1 MIRNW
6 LKPTGKG
13 GQAPDPQPLAPSRQP
28 QPGSFIVCDNL
39 VKIYKLAEIE
49 IVALQG
55 LDLRVE
61 QGELVGIVGKS
72 GSGKSTLL
80 QILGGLDRPSAGKVS
95 VAGQDLLALDDQGLV
110 QYTRHTT
117 GFVWQQT
124 GRNLLPYLSALKNV
138 ELPMLL
144 TGAARRFRRARA
156 RELLDVVGLGHRA
169 SHHLTALSGGEQ
181 QRLALAIALAND
193 PPLILADEPT
203 GELDVR
209 TAAHIFDL
217 FGRLS
222 NDLGKTVLIVSHDPA
237 IKEHV
242 GRVVGIRDG
251 RTSTETVRQRRVETG
266 APEAASHVEYTVL
279 DTAGRLQL
287 PAEIVEELGLRGR
300 VTVERVADGVVIRT
314 VQEKESSGAGTSA

>member
-1 MIRNW
+1 MN
-6 LKPTGKG
+6 TTM
-13 GQAPDPQPLAPSRQP
+13 PL
-28 QPGSFIVCDNL
+28 ILCDNL

-49 IVALQG
+49 VVALQG
-55 LDLRVE
+55 LDLE
-61 QGELVGIVGKS
+61 IAQGELVGIVGKS

-95 VAGQDLLALDDQGLV
+95 VAGHDLLALDDPGLMR
-110 QYTRHTT
+110 YTRHTT

-138 ELPMLL
+138 ELPMLVA
-144 TGAARRFRRARA
+144 GAGLRFRRTRA
-156 RELLDVVGLGHRA
+156 RELLEIVGLSQRA
-169 SHHLTALSGGEQ
+169 SHRLTALSGGEQ

-217 FGRLS
+217 FARLT
-222 NDLGKTVLIVSHDPA
+222 NELGKTVVIVSHDPS

-242 GRVVGIRDG
+242 DRVVGIRDG
-251 RTSTETVRQRRVETG
+251 RTSTETVRHIDVESSAENVAT
-266 APEAASHVEYTVL
+266 HVEYTVL
-279 DTAGRLQL
+279 DAAGRLQL
-287 PAEIVEELGLRGR
+287 PADVVEELGMRGR
-300 VTVERVADGVVIRT
+300 VTIERVADGVVIRSIA
-314 VQEKESSGAGTSA
+314 VEGATGAERGA

>member
-1 MIRNW
+1 M
-6 LKPTGKG
+6 
-13 GQAPDPQPLAPSRQP
+13 PL
-28 QPGSFIVCDNL
+28 ILCDNL

-49 IVALQG
+49 VVALQG
-55 LDLRVE
+55 LDLE
-61 QGELVGIVGKS
+61 IAQGELVGIVGKS

-95 VAGQDLLALDDQGLV
+95 VAGHDLLALDDPGLMR
-110 QYTRHTT
+110 YTRHTT

-138 ELPMLL
+138 ELPMLVA
-144 TGAARRFRRARA
+144 GAGLRFRRTRA
-156 RELLDVVGLGHRA
+156 RELLEIVGLSQRA
-169 SHHLTALSGGEQ
+169 SHRLTALSGGEQ

-217 FGRLS
+217 FARLT
-222 NDLGKTVLIVSHDPA
+222 NELGKTVVIVSHDPS

-242 GRVVGIRDG
+242 DRVVGIRDG
-251 RTSTETVRQRRVETG
+251 RTSTETVRHIDVESSAENVAT
-266 APEAASHVEYTVL
+266 HVEYTVL
-279 DTAGRLQL
+279 DAAGRLQL
-287 PAEIVEELGLRGR
+287 PADVVEELGMRGR
-300 VTVERVADGVVIRT
+300 VTIERVADGVVIRSIA
-314 VQEKESSGAGTSA
+314 VEGATGAERGA